1 MGPESSIN
9 HPSLPAETFGHVLYG
24 TLGFLALAGLPL
36 ALAAAWLRPAWRR
49 SLAERLAI
57 GLPRSLP
64 EGRCVWLHAA
74 SVGEVLALSALI
86 DRLHCTRPD
95 LRLVL
100 STQTS
105 TGRQV
110 AREHLSALSGVFYF
124 PLDLPGFPGRVLDR
138 LRPVLVLVAET
149 EIWPGLLFAAAR
161 RSVPTAIVSGRVSPK
176 AFAWYRRA
184 RALFAPALGTVSRL
198 CVQSGED
205 ARRFLALGAQPDR
218 VIVTGSLKSGA
229 SPRSHSR
236 PPWLAAIGAGER
248 PIVVAGSTHA
258 GEEVAVLK
266 AFAAARKEVPE
277 ALLVLAPRHPRRF
290 GEVASL
296 VGESGLSY
304 VLRSDLVEREKE
316 AAGVPSGPAV
326 VLLDTIGELAGCYR
340 SATVAFVGGSLVDIG
355 GHNLFEPA
363 LSRCPVLFGPHTQN
377 GEEAARQ
384 LLEAKGAERVAD
396 EEELALWFARLLAD
410 PEGAKAMGER
420 AFAAV
425 AASAAEPVR
434 LTLEAISVFLE
445 GRP

>member
-1 MGPESSIN
+1 MN
-9 HPSLPAETFGHVLYG
+9 HPALPPKPFPRVLYG
-24 TLGFLALAGLPL
+24 ALGFLALAGLPL
-36 ALAAAWLRPAWRR
+36 ALAVAGLRPAWRR
-49 SLAERLAI
+49 GLAQRLAL
-57 GLPRSLP
+57 GLPPSLP
-64 EGRCVWLHAA
+64 QGRCVWLHAA
-74 SVGEVLALSALI
+74 SVGEVLALCALT
-86 DRLHCTRPD
+86 DRLHRARPD

-110 AREHLSALSGVFYF
+110 ARERLSALSGVFYF

-161 RSVPTAIVSGRVSPK
+161 RGIPTAIVSGRLSPK
-176 AFAWYRRA
+176 AFIWYRRA
-184 RALFAPALGTVSRL
+184 RTLFAPALATVSRL

-205 ARRFLALGAQPDR
+205 AGRFVALGAKPDR
-218 VIVTGSLKSGA
+218 VIITGSLKSGA
-229 SPRSHSR
+229 LPSSDSR
-236 PPWLAAIGAGER
+236 PCWLAAIGAGER
-248 PIVVAGSTHA
+248 PIFVAGSTHA
-258 GEEVAVLK
+258 GEEEAVLR
-266 AFAAARKEVPE
+266 AFAAARREVPR

-296 VGESGLSY
+296 VEGSGLSY
-304 VLRSDLVEREKE
+304 VLRSDLVEREGE
-316 AAGVPSGPAV
+316 ARGAAGEPAV
-326 VLLDTIGELAGCYR
+326 ILLDTIGELAGCYR
-340 SATVAFVGGSLVDIG
+340 KATVAFVGGSLVDIG

-377 GEEAARQ
+377 SEEAARR
-384 LLEAKGAERVAD
+384 LIEAKGAERVAD
-396 EEELALWFARLLAD
+396 EGALALWLARLLGD

-425 AASAAEPVR
+425 AAAAAEPVR

-445 GRP
+445 DRP